1 MKITSDHIKEY
12 EALLETEASLIGFES
27 IKNFIIK
34 FREAVEACDVKRPM
48 KCEAT
53 SIFCRLMRGEAL
65 RFVCDVIYKYA
76 DDTHIATLHRALLKK
91 YTA

>member
-1 MKITSDHIKEY
+1 MKITPEHIKEY
-12 EALLETEASLIGFES
+12 ETLLELEAFRNGFES
-27 IKNFIIK
+27 IKNFIVK
-34 FREAVEACDVKRPM
+34 YLEAVEACDVKRPA

-53 SIFCRLMRGEAL
+53 AIFCRLMRGDAL

-76 DDTHIATLHRALLKK
+76 DDTHIATLHRSLLKK